1 MIEDYGELHAE
12 FSESQRLEAAR
23 IAFLERDRGEEAARV
38 FAIQTLRS
46 YRRAVV
52 HRAPPAGE
60 RRFRVGLLASYCYLK
75 RYARSRRAGGG

>member
-1 MIEDYGELHAE
+1 MAEAASERQAE
-12 FSESQRLEAAR
+12 FAESQRLEAAR
-23 IAFLERDRGEEAARV
+23 IAFLERDRGKEAARV

-60 RRFRVGLLASYCYLK
+60 QRFRLRLLASYRYLK
-75 RYARSRRAGGG
+75 RYVRS

>member
-1 MIEDYGELHAE
+1 MAETIAELHAE
-12 FSESQRLEAAR
+12 FAESQRLEAAR
-23 IAFLERDRGEEAARV
+23 IAFLERDRGEEAARA

-60 RRFRVGLLASYCYLK
+60 QRFRLRLLASYCYLK
-75 RYARSRRAGGG
+75 RYVRS